1 MSGRS
6 LKLTLLP
13 DRYAVCRLGADD
25 PIPDWAYSRGFVSIT
40 RTQEELSIVCLQDS
54 VPPDV
59 TCRREWRCLKVGGP
73 IDFAQTGV
81 LASLAGPLADAGIP
95 VFAISTYD
103 TDYLLV
109 SESDTQRAAEVL
121 TSAGLH
127 IKKPDQ

>member
-1 MSGRS
+1 MSRNS
-6 LKLTLLP
+6 LTLAFLP
-13 DRYAVCRLGADD
+13 DRYTVCRLRGDD
-25 PIPDWAYSRGFVSIT
+25 PVPDWAYSRGFVSIT

-59 TCRREWRCLKVGGP
+59 TCRRDWRCMKVDGP

-95 VFAISTYD
+95 VFVVSTYD

-109 SESDTQRAAEVL
+109 SESHATRAAEVL
-121 TSAGLH
+121 TDAGHGFL
-127 IKKPDQ
+127 P